1 MRHRILVSILAFA
14 LVTAACG
21 DDGPARD
28 TTGAFAESGS
38 ASVFALQVGDCFDD
52 DPSGAPELTEVAAVP
67 CGDRHDNEIYF
78 EYSMNDAAFPG
89 DNATLESAA
98 LRCLD
103 EFAGFVGAAY
113 LDSELDLFPITP
125 TAESWADGDR
135 VVYCALYAVDLS
147 KLTNS
152 MRGTGR

>member
-1 MRHRILVSILAFA
+1 MRYRILASILAFG
-14 LVTAACG
+14 LVAAACG
-21 DDGPARD
+21 GD
-28 TTGAFAESGS
+28 T
-38 ASVFALQVGDCFDD
+38 SVFDLKVGDCFDD
-52 DPSGAPELTEVAAVP
+52 QDLTQIEVATVP
-67 CGDRHDNEIYF
+67 TVDCPDLHDNEIYF

-152 MRGTGR
+152 MRGTRR